1 MNRLHVFLPEITLK
15 KLKAKAAKL
24 GIPVSELVRRALQ
37 DFLAI

>member
-1 MNRLHVFLPEITLK
+1 MK
-15 KLKAKAAKL
+15 KLKAKAKKL